1 MTLHAPYARSS
12 PARVGIAMTRTI
24 LSLALLASITPAF
37 AAPATH
43 PFAGALDAEVARH
56 QTGNFVISPTSI
68 SLALAMARDGARGT
82 TQAEFDRVLG
92 SSSDAGKALLK
103 QLASQTDKDGPTLV
117 IANRLYGDLGTQFD
131 PAYLDLTAKDYGA
144 RLEAL
149 DFRNKAEAARQHIN
163 DWIAQITHDKIK
175 DLLSPGS
182 ITKATRLVLA
192 DAVYLKAAW
201 AEPFKSV
208 LTAPGAFT
216 VAGGSAEQ
224 VPMMHG
230 DLGATWGEH
239 DGARMIDLPYRS
251 SSGLGMLVVVPTTGS
266 LTTVEAAY
274 DREGLAPFVAALKT
288 SGLAGVSMPRF
299 EIGTKLSLEQ
309 TLEAMGLKLPFGT
322 DADFSGM
329 SKLEKLAISSVVHQA
344 WIKVDEAGTEAAAA
358 TGVVVI
364 GMTAM
369 QPKPVTPFAVDRSF
383 LFFVHDAAGNVL
395 FGGRVTDPSTR

>member
-1 MTLHAPYARSS
+1 MTLQSPYAPPR
-12 PARVGIAMTRTI
+12 PARVGIAMTKSI
-24 LSLALLASITPAF
+24 LSLALLASITPTF
-37 AAPATH
+37 AAPAPT
-43 PFAGALDAEVARH
+43 PFAGALDAEVARS

-103 QLASQTDKDGPTLV
+103 PLASSTDKDGPTLV
-117 IANRLYGDLGTQFD
+117 IANRLYGDLATQFD

-144 RLEAL
+144 PLEAL
-149 DFRNKAEAARQHIN
+149 DFRAKAEAARMHIN

-175 DLLSPGS
+175 DLLPPGS
-182 ITKATRLVLA
+182 ITAATRLVLA

-201 AEPFKSV
+201 ASPFKAA

-216 VAGGSAEQ
+216 VAGASAKQ

-230 DLGATWGEH
+230 NIGATWGEH
-239 DGARMIDLPYRS
+239 DGARMIDLSYRS

-266 LTTVEAAY
+266 LSSVEAAY
-274 DREGLAPFVAALKT
+274 DREGLASFTAALKT
-288 SGLAGVSMPRF
+288 SGLAAVSMPKF
-299 EIGTKLSLEQ
+299 EVGTKVSLAQ
-309 TLEAMGLKLPFGT
+309 TLEAMGLKLPFGA

-329 SKLEKLAISSVVHQA
+329 SKTQKLAISSVIHQA
-344 WIKVDEAGTEAAAA
+344 WIKVDEVGTEAAAA
-358 TGVVVI
+358 TGVVMV
-364 GMTAM
+364 GMVAM
-369 QPKPVTPFAVDRSF
+369 QPKQATPFAVDRSF

-395 FGGRVTDPSTR
+395 FGGRVTDPSMR